1 MMPPPTENA
10 GSVSP
15 TCEIITIGSELL
27 LGQITDTNTTHLA
40 RELSRIGVSVRFRT
54 AAGDRLGDMEP
65 VLREAVM
72 RCDMV
77 ITTGGL
83 GPTEDDLTRQAVA
96 NVAGVEL
103 EFRQELMVQ
112 IEKFFR
118 RLGYEM
124 PENNRRQAF
133 IPKGSVSIDNPV
145 GTAPAFMTEVQG
157 RPIICL
163 PGVPREL
170 KYLLQHQ
177 VLSLIKK
184 RLHLINQVVMH
195 RVLKVVGTGESAV
208 DKTIGD
214 LISQSKNPEVGL
226 LASVGEISIR
236 LTARAGDSAEAL
248 SMIRPL
254 ENPIRFRLGKKI
266 YGHDED
272 TLEKVIE
279 SLLVHRDRSL
289 AIFETFTGGLAALRL
304 HQLPSDRLIFS
315 QVMPDKKRL
324 AEWMGKEEVQINSET
339 TRSLALR
346 AKTLSGASIGLAS
359 VGFAE
364 KEEEGYMMKGQV
376 AAVGEGIEKE
386 FSWRMG
392 RDLLSLQRWGAVICL
407 NTLRLALLE
416 AGQSSSL

>member
-1 MMPPPTENA
+1 
-10 GSVSP
+10 
-15 TCEIITIGSELL
+15 
-27 LGQITDTNTTHLA
+27 
-40 RELSRIGVSVRFRT
+40 
-54 AAGDRLGDMEP
+54 
-65 VLREAVM
+65 
-72 RCDMV
+72 MV

-195 RVLKVVGTGESAV
+195 RVLKV
-208 DKTIGD
+208 D

-254 ENPIRFRLGKKI
+254 ENQIRFRLGKKI